1 MNLCAPKPLIFS
13 NMLDERSKTLRRL
26 VIDMVEVGRR
36 GHIGSAMSLIEI
48 IRVLY
53 DSFIQFKSEE
63 PNWPERDRFILSK
76 GHGCLAL
83 YAVLAD
89 KGFFDQ
95 SELRLFCK
103 PESILGGH
111 PERDKIPGVEASTGA
126 LGHGLPIGVG
136 LALAAKI
143 RNQTHR
149 VVVGVGDGEI
159 NEGSIWEAAI
169 SASKHKLDNLVVFID
184 CNKLQSYGPTKSVL
198 DMEPLA
204 SKWESFGFVVEE
216 IDGHDISELRTVTR
230 QLPLKQN
237 TPSVIIC
244 HTIKGRG
251 FQFAEGQAH
260 WHHKS
265 NFSEAEIATMKEAL
279 QFRCE
284 A

>member
-36 GHIGSAMSLIEI
+36 GHIGPAMSLIEI

-149 VVVGVGDGEI
+149 VVVVVGDGEI
-159 NEGSIWEAAI
+159 NEGSIWEAAL
-169 SASKHKLDNLVVFID
+169 SAAKHKLNNLIVFVD
-184 CNKLQSYGPTKSVL
+184 HNKLQSYGPVSEVL
-198 DMEPLA
+198 DMAPL
-204 SKWESFGFVVEE
+204 SKKWSSFGFTVTEV
-216 IDGHDISELRTVTR
+216 DGHDLQALEDLMNKLTLSRNKPTAV
-230 QLPLKQN
+230 
-237 TPSVIIC
+237 IC
-244 HTIKGRG
+244 HTIKGKG
-251 FQFAEGQAH
+251 ISQAENNPL

-265 NFSEAEIATMKEAL
+265 NLSDTEILNMRNCLT
-279 QFRCE
+279 
-284 A
+284 